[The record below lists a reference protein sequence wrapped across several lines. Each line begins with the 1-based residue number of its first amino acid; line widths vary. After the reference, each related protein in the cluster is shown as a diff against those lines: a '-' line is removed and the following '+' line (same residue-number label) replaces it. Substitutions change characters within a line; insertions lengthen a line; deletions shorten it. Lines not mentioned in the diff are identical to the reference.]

1 MAGGSYLARTQARD
15 FEERRTRIVERAA
28 ELYAGRGFLG
38 ASLSD
43 LAEACRTSK
52 SLIYHYFA
60 SKEDIL
66 FEVMH
71 SHVSA
76 LLEAAEQITEG
87 KGTAREKLTAITHAF
102 IALYVGAAARHKVL
116 LNELNNLP
124 PDRRADVVT
133 IQRKLIEI
141 VETLIGEIQPS
152 LASPDPLARPAAMLY
167 FGMINW
173 THTWLDPGGR
183 AEPERIAALAVE
195 IFLDG
200 IATAK

>member
-1 MAGGSYLARTQARD
+1 LARTQARD

-28 ELYAGRGFLG
+28 ELYASRGFLG

-43 LAEACRTSK
+43 LADACSTSK

-71 SHVSA
+71 GHVSA
-76 LLEAAEQITEG
+76 LLEAAERIVG
-87 KGTAREKLTAITHAF
+87 GGGTARDKLNAITLAF

-124 PDRRADVVT
+124 PDRRADVVS
-133 IQRKLIEI
+133 IQRKLIAI
-141 VETLIGEIQPS
+141 VEKLIGEIAPS
-152 LASPDPLARPAAMLY
+152 LGRPSPLARPAAMLY

-183 AEPERIAALAVE
+183 VEPERIAALAVE

-200 IATAK
+200 VATAK